1 VNTTV
6 YAFLAKTI
14 YLAMAQTSSR
24 TIGKNAEDFACGYL
38 ERQGLKFVSAN
49 YQCKCGEIDL
59 IMWDVATLVFVEVR
73 HRKVRDYG
81 DGVASV
87 TKIKQ
92 RKIIRTAT
100 YYLQANNLLDKILC
114 RFDVIATSGEAD
126 GEVLWIKDA
135 FWAKW

>member
-1 VNTTV
+1 MNTTV

-24 TIGKNAEDFACGYL
+24 TIGKNAEDLACDYL